1 MNGPRLLLQAALITA
16 GFAVADGVIL
26 YLGTEPTWTFV
37 HRWVLMAVG
46 VGSGDVRMLHEI
58 GTGWVGV
65 SIGHQGLSYH
75 LISYQ
80 LSAISFQQN

>member
-1 MNGPRLLLQAALITA
+1 VNGTRLLLQAVLITA

-46 VGSGDVRMLHEI
+46 VGSGI
-58 GTGWVGV
+58 GWAALVMRQTRSRAHMSDG
-65 SIGHQGLSYH
+65 
-75 LISYQ
+75 
-80 LSAISFQQN
+80 FR

>member
-46 VGSGDVRMLHEI
+46 VGSGV
-58 GTGWVGV
+58 GWAALMMRQSRSRKQMSDG
-65 SIGHQGLSYH
+65 
-75 LISYQ
+75 
-80 LSAISFQQN
+80 FR

>member
-1 MNGPRLLLQAALITA
+1 VNGTRLLLQSALITA

-46 VGSGDVRMLHEI
+46 VGSGI
-58 GTGWVGV
+58 GWAALVMRQ
-65 SIGHQGLSYH
+65 SRSRAHLSDA
-75 LISYQ
+75 LQMKSP
-80 LSAISFQQN
+80 